1 MNWGF
6 AATAASKSD
15 PSRRPE
21 YFGIHSRSR
30 LSPLLYCY
38 GHAAK
43 AIVVTPRV

>member
-6 AATAASKSD
+6 AATTTSKSD

-30 LSPLLYCY
+30 LFSST
-38 GHAAK
+38 AR
-43 AIVVTPRV
+43 VTPLKRS